1 MRNGETE
8 MATSSW
14 TAASAQ
20 SASLRR
26 RGAVLERAILDAAL
40 EQLSTVGW
48 KGLTMEGVAAG
59 AQTGK
64 AAVYRRWPSKEDLV
78 ADALH
83 AGLPRFEEAP
93 DLGSLREDL
102 LALCRQAREAMYSRP
117 GFALRSVIHECDA
130 LEVERFQGVIYEG
143 VVEPSVR
150 LLRDIITRGIE
161 RGEVR
166 PDAAN
171 GYVFDAIPAMMMYR
185 SKICACEWTEQ
196 DIEEMID
203 HLMVPLLRPVRD

>member
-1 MRNGETE
+1 
-8 MATSSW
+8 MATSRW
-14 TAASAQ
+14 TAAPAQ
-20 SASLRR
+20 TPSLRR

-48 KGLTMEGVAAG
+48 SGLTMEGVAAG

-78 ADALH
+78 AEALQ
-83 AGLPRFEEAP
+83 AGLPQFDEAP
-93 DLGSLREDL
+93 DLGSVREDL
-102 LALCRQAREAMYSRP
+102 LELCRQVREAMFSRP
-117 GFALRSVIHECDA
+117 GFAMRSVIHECDTA
-130 LEVERFQGVIYEG
+130 QVERFNGVIVEG
-143 VVEPSVR
+143 VVEPTVK
-150 LLRDIITRGIE
+150 LLRDVINRGIE

-185 SKICACEWTEQ
+185 SKMCASEWSER
-196 DIEEMID
+196 DIEEMVD
-203 HLMVPLLRPVRD
+203 QLMVPLLRSAGA

>member
-1 MRNGETE
+1 
-8 MATSSW
+8 MATSRW
-14 TAASAQ
+14 TAAPAQ
-20 SASLRR
+20 TPSLRR

-48 KGLTMEGVAAG
+48 SGLTMEGVAAG

-78 ADALH
+78 ADALQ
-83 AGLPRFEEAP
+83 AGLPQFDEAP
-93 DLGSLREDL
+93 DLGSVREDL
-102 LALCRQAREAMYSRP
+102 LELCRQAREAMFSRP
-117 GFALRSVIHECDA
+117 GFALRSVIHECDTA
-130 LEVERFQGVIYEG
+130 QVERFNGVIVEG
-143 VVEPSVR
+143 VVEPTVK
-150 LLRDIITRGIE
+150 LLRDVINRGIE

-185 SKICACEWTEQ
+185 SKMCASEWSER
-196 DIEEMID
+196 DIEEMVD
-203 HLMVPLLRPVRD
+203 QLMVPLLRSAGA

>member
-1 MRNGETE
+1 MV
-8 MATSSW
+8 TSRW
-14 TAASAQ
+14 TAAPAQ
-20 SASLRR
+20 AASLRR

-48 KGLTMEGVAAG
+48 NGLTMEGVAAG

-78 ADALH
+78 ADALRS
-83 AGLPRFEEAP
+83 GLPRFDEAP
-93 DLGSLREDL
+93 DLGSVREDL
-102 LALCRQAREAMYSRP
+102 LALCRQAREAMFSRP
-117 GFALRSVIHECDA
+117 GFALRSVIHECDNIQA
-130 LEVERFQGVIYEG
+130 ERFHGVIFEG
-143 VVEPSVR
+143 VVEPTIR
-150 LLRDIITRGIE
+150 LLRDVIARGIE

-185 SKICACEWTEQ
+185 SKMCGSEWTDREM
-196 DIEEMID
+196 EEMID
-203 HLMVPLLRPVRD
+203 SLMVPLLRPTSV